1 MKNNKIK
8 IIEYLNQKSVI
19 KVKVT
24 TKIIFSTNWNREEKK
39 KCIVLFTKEPGY

>member
-24 TKIIFSTNWNREEKK
+24 TKIIFSTN
-39 KCIVLFTKEPGY
+39 